1 MYSRFFPLT
10 LCLEV
15 DPYCCIQLYFIHFDS
30 SCFMN
35 YLASA
40 PFRICVMYLL
50 RQNPSPFSYLP
61 HSGPVVELERLWVL
75 CWPQC
80 ILSLSSH
87 PCLCSQGTH
96 LSAPLVVCSEIEFL
110 WAYSL
115 VSFAPSKCFCLDRS
129 TLTQAHLMGLFG
141 WLETPVSRWNSEKLC
156 VTHQCS
162 SSLATKFP

>member
-15 DPYCCIQLYFIHFDS
+15 DPYGCIQLYFIHFYS

-40 PFRICVMYLL
+40 PFCICIMYLL
-50 RQNPSPFSYLP
+50 RQNPSRGRWWNQRDPGCRCGPSAFSP
-61 HSGPVVELERLWVL
+61 
-75 CWPQC
+75 
-80 ILSLSSH
+80 SSH
-87 PCLCSQGTH
+87 PCSRSQGAH
-96 LSAPLVVCSEIEFL
+96 PSAPLVACGEIEFL

-129 TLTQAHLMGLFG
+129 TLMQAHLMGLLG
-141 WLETPVSRWNSEKLC
+141 WLETPVSHWSSEKLR

-162 SSLATKFP
+162 SSFAAKFP